1 MYITFVGKKKILI
14 KSLVLFN
21 FKNKKEYLSI
31 LCDWSRMMNERQSP
45 CTASASKHTQKGGQ
59 GNNGGR
65 NGIAVV
71 METSRKGAALIA
83 YVGIDLSVSA

>member
-1 MYITFVGKKKILI
+1 MRGSVPAQLQPPNTHRKVGKATI
-14 KSLVLFN
+14 
-21 FKNKKEYLSI
+21 
-31 LCDWSRMMNERQSP
+31 
-45 CTASASKHTQKGGQ
+45 GGK
-59 GNNGGR
+59 